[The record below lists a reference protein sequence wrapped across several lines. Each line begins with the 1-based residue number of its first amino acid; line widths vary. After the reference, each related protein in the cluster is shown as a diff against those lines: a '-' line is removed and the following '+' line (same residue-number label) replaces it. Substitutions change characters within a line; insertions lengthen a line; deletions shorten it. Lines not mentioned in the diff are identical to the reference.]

1 MATYRQQTGS
11 SLTNITNCL
20 SCYTTLSL
28 CYSST
33 SASDV
38 CCSSMTSVTVYVP
51 AGETFA
57 NANNLYAT
65 AALSGG
71 SLAAAGYYSADG
83 ACTA

>member
-1 MATYRQQTGS
+1 MSNYRQQTGS
-11 SLTNITNCL
+11 SLLGSNTCT

-38 CCSSMTSVTVYVP
+38 CCNSMTSVTVYVP

-83 ACTA
+83 ACVA

>member
-1 MATYRQQTGS
+1 
-11 SLTNITNCL
+11 
-20 SCYTTLSL
+20 
-28 CYSST
+28 
-33 SASDV
+33 
-38 CCSSMTSVTVYVP
+38 MTSVTVYVP

-57 NANNLYAT
+57 NANNLYAS